1 MAMNI
6 VAFRHTN
13 CDGLGSIAQILKKA
27 GECHAYVDTYL
38 DELGGFDPLAPDLL
52 IVLGGAPGVYQSD
65 LYPFLKQERKILE
78 KRLAADLP
86 TLGICLG
93 AQLMAAA
100 LGAKV
105 YKGPQGSEKGWHELT
120 VNEAG
125 MKTPARHFDKSQTS
139 MMQWHGDTFD
149 LPQGATLLASS
160 AKYQN
165 QIFSWGKNAFGMQ
178 CHIEVCTPLLKSWM
192 VQSAGEVA
200 DGEIDLEAIRKGN
213 EAHAETLTRQTEKF
227 LLEFLAQ
234 IKEVRAVA

>member
-13 CDGLGSIAQILKKA
+13 SDGLGSIAHILKKA
-27 GECHAYVDTYL
+27 GEHHIYFDTYL
-38 DELGGFDPLAPDLL
+38 DELGHFDALAPDLL
-52 IVLGGAPGVYQSD
+52 IVLGGAPGVYQED
-65 LYPFLKQERKILE
+65 IYPFLKAERIILE

-105 YKGPQGSEKGWHELT
+105 YKGPNGSEKGWHELS

-125 MKTPARHFDKSQTS
+125 MKTPVRHFDKSQTS

-149 LPQGATLLASS
+149 LPEGATLLASS
-160 AKYQN
+160 EKYRH
-165 QIFSWGKNAFGMQ
+165 QIFSWGKNAFAMQ
-178 CHIEVCTPLLKSWM
+178 CHIEVNQPLLKSWM
-192 VQSAGEVA
+192 VQAAGDAA
-200 DGEIDLEAIRKGN
+200 DGRIDLDKIRTGN
-213 EAHAETLTRQTEKF
+213 AAHEEKLVRQTEAF
-227 LLEFLAQ
+227 FMEYLSQ